1 MTFCL
6 CFAMGTVSRDFNWFM
21 SFTPFHI
28 VPQCSTYSLA
38 PFHIVVHIVH
48 IVSQL
53 PGIFSR
59 FRRSRSQPGGQFLC
73 VAVAYQKLKPAIL
86 MYKPELAGF
95 SRCETMGPCSIPN
108 SKPKSINGFSCV
120 ARSILYH
127 FKLKILKRRVADRHI
142 SISAE
147 FFVKK
152 PWQLR
157 GGRWPESRLYQ
168 DWIHQRWLH
177 SFNLLIETFCAKMH
191 MNAYD
196 AYVYKVNTHRHTAA
210 QSLVARRNS
219 EENAKRMGSRK
230 KVVQLLRAFYHEIRC
245 VAPAWMW
252 TMERSVWL
260 PQATAGYNSFPPAQ
274 LSTTI

>member
-1 MTFCL
+1 MLRPQIHYIKFINALICYTFKQSFRTQGDNVSALGTRSGTQPCHAGTQRCLCANRGAGNEETESFVMTFCL

-21 SFTPFHI
+21 SFAPFHI

-73 VAVAYQKLKPAIL
+73 VAVAYQKLKSAIL

-108 SKPKSINGFSCV
+108 SKPKTINGFSCV

-147 FFVKK
+147 FFVKFRQK
-152 PWQLR
+152 TLTA
-157 GGRWPESRLYQ
+157 SRRQVTGEQALPRL
-168 DWIHQRWLH
+168 D
-177 SFNLLIETFCAKMH
+177 SSE
-191 MNAYD
+191 
-196 AYVYKVNTHRHTAA
+196 VAA
-210 QSLVARRNS
+210 
-219 EENAKRMGSRK
+219 
-230 KVVQLLRAFYHEIRC
+230 
-245 VAPAWMW
+245 
-252 TMERSVWL
+252 
-260 PQATAGYNSFPPAQ
+260 
-274 LSTTI
+274 